1 MKAPRRNQI
10 DTGPTSHQHLRT
22 QCNLTTEEIMWGNLT
37 ALTVCLLGTVFIC
50 GVSSTTPVPQPTP
63 PPGTEKPT
71 TIVPTIITTPV
82 NPATKTT
89 AENPATK
96 TTAENPATKPPTEN
110 PATNPTSA
118 NPTSENPTNP
128 TNPTTSEGTQKP
140 HTTDAGPEPEPEG
153 LSDGAIAGIA
163 VGSIAGAA
171 ALGGG
176 IFGLLKYTG
185 KI

>member
-1 MKAPRRNQI
+1 
-10 DTGPTSHQHLRT
+10 
-22 QCNLTTEEIMWGNLT
+22 MWGNMT
-37 ALTVCLLGTVFIC
+37 ALTVCLLGT
-50 GVSSTTPVPQPTP
+50 
-63 PPGTEKPT
+63 GTAKPT

-89 AENPATK
+89 AENPATDV
-96 TTAENPATKPPTEN
+96 
-110 PATNPTSA
+110 TSA
-118 NPTSENPTNP
+118 NPTSENPTDS
-128 TNPTTSEGTQKP
+128 TISQGTQKP
-140 HTTDAGPEPEPEG
+140 HTTDAGPGPEPEG